1 MAPIAPIAPIA
12 LVALAL
18 LCGAFIGAVLGFVG
32 AGGAMLSVPILLY
45 IFDFSATQATTAA
58 LAIVFLAA
66 LAGVIPKFRSGDVL
80 IREGLSVWGIGF
92 ISNVSGALLSKNFSA
107 SSITTGFAGILIFA
121 GSSMLR
127 GPIQE
132 RPEKRMKPVAL
143 VTISLLIGAMT
154 GIFGV
159 GGGFLAIPILVLFY
173 HTPQKKAA
181 GTSLLIITLNCLTSF
196 IAHHSVW
203 STINW
208 NTPITIGIAAIV
220 VSAIASHNSGKMN
233 PKIARTSF
241 ACLLF
246 ALAAFTLIR
255 TWFIN

>member
-1 MAPIAPIAPIA
+1 MI
-12 LVALAL
+12 LAL

-45 IFDFSATQATTAA
+45 LFDFTPAQATTAA

-66 LAGVIPKFRSGDVL
+66 FAGVIPKFRSGDVL
-80 IREGLSVWGIGF
+80 IREALSVWGIGF
-92 ISNVSGALLSKNFSA
+92 VANVGSAILSRNISGSI
-107 SSITTGFAGILIFA
+107 ITTGFAGVLTFA
-121 GSSMLR
+121 GASMLR
-127 GPIQE
+127 GPVKDH
-132 RPEKRMKPVAL
+132 PEKRMQPIAL
-143 VTISLLIGAMT
+143 ISVSLIIGAMT

-196 IAHHSVW
+196 IAHHSEW
-203 STINW
+203 SKINW
-208 NTPITIGIAAIV
+208 HTPITIGIAAVII
-220 VSAIASHNSGKMN
+220 SALASHNSAKIN
-233 PKIARTSF
+233 PKLARTSF
-241 ACLLF
+241 AYLLF

-255 TWFIN
+255 TWFYTVS

>member
-1 MAPIAPIAPIA
+1 MAPIA

-80 IREGLSVWGIGF
+80 IREGLSVWAIGF
-92 ISNVSGALLSKNFSA
+92 ISNVGSALLSKNFSA
-107 SSITTGFAGILIFA
+107 AVITTGFAGILVLA
-121 GSSMLR
+121 GTSMLR
-127 GPIQE
+127 GPIKE
-132 RPEKRMKPVAL
+132 SSEKRMRPLAL
-143 VTISLLIGAMT
+143 IIISVLIGAMT

-196 IAHHSVW
+196 MAHHSTW
-203 STINW
+203 SSIDW
-208 NTPITIGIAAIV
+208 HTPITIGIAAII
-220 VSAIASHNSGKMN
+220 VSAIASHNSAKIN
-233 PKIARTSF
+233 AKIARTSF
-241 ACLLF
+241 AYLLF
-246 ALAAFTLIR
+246 VLAAFTLIR
-255 TWFIN
+255 TWIIS